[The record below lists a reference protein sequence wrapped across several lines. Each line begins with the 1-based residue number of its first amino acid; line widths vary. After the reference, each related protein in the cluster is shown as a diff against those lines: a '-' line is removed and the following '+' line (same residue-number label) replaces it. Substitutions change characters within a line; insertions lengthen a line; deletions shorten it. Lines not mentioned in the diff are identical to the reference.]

1 MITCLI
7 HGNMLA
13 SLAQSVC
20 VYVCMYVCVCVCARA
35 CVRVCACLRACA
47 TCNMSICLYMW
58 AWVYPCTCLSM
69 YMSVYVHVYMSMC
82 ECAFALGVCHAQVK
96 CMVISSLSVSDD
108 GSLIKHTQ
116 KSFTQEKVDVSEV
129 ENLETAEPK
138 SIVLLRAHGTLAIYY
153 FLLPL
158 FPIIASV
165 LFIFPL
171 LLYTILELIITP
183 YCFLC
188 HRNSYDCRMAWL
200 RYDRNVHGSLYAY
213 GLGRP
218 PRSKGL
224 VSGT

>member
-1 MITCLI
+1 
-7 HGNMLA
+7 
-13 SLAQSVC
+13 
-20 VYVCMYVCVCVCARA
+20 MYVCVCVRARACVCVRA
-35 CVRVCACLRACA
+35 CVRVQHA
-47 TCNMSICLYMW
+47 TCQSVYTCGRGCIRVHVCL
-58 AWVYPCTCLSM
+58 CTCLSM